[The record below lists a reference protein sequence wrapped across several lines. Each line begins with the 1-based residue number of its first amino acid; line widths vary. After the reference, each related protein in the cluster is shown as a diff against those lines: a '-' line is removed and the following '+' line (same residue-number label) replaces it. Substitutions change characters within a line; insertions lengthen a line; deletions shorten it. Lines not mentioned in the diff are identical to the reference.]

1 MDRRTLRQWMPLI
14 AVAALLAIGALAA
27 ARSTVQLTQVLPKPD
42 IQQPE
47 LDRPPTPAP
56 DEGRATPGDDLTTLP
71 DWVGTAVGAFC
82 LIAVA
87 AAIGVL
93 VWHVMRDRLRV
104 RSAPLAAE
112 ERARPAP
119 ANADEVVAALDAGLT
134 ELSDADS
141 DPRIA
146 VIACWVRLEEAAA
159 AAGTPRH
166 PGDTSTDLVRR
177 LLATHRVSGPVLDD
191 FAGVYRLARYAT
203 HTIDERTRA
212 DAIRA
217 LALLR
222 GELTA
227 GAGVS

>member
-1 MDRRTLRQWMPLI
+1 MDRRTLRQWLPLI
-14 AVAALLAIGALAA
+14 AVAILLAVGALAA

-42 IQQPE
+42 IGRAPE
-47 LDRPPTPAP
+47 PDLPPTAAP
-56 DEGRATPGDDLTTLP
+56 PREAPGDGPATLP
-71 DWVGTAVGAFC
+71 DWVGTVIGGLCLLAVV
-82 LIAVA
+82 IAV
-87 AAIGVL
+87 GVL
-93 VWHVMRDRLRV
+93 VWHVMRDRLKV
-104 RSAPLAAE
+104 RSAPIAVAAT
-112 ERARPAP
+112 RPRPVP
-119 ANADEVVAALDAGLT
+119 ASADEVVAALDAGLT
-134 ELSDADS
+134 ELSDADT

-166 PGDTSTDLVRR
+166 LGDTSTDLVRR
-177 LLATHRVSGPVLDD
+177 LLAGHRVSGPVLDD
-191 FAGVYRLARYAT
+191 FAGVYRVARYAT

-227 GAGVS
+227 GAGVP

>member
-14 AVAALLAIGALAA
+14 AVAGLLAIGALAA
-27 ARSTVQLTQVLPKPD
+27 ARSTVQLTEVLPKPD
-42 IQQPE
+42 IQPE
-47 LDRPPTPAP
+47 LDQPLREPSGGQGGESGPWA
-56 DEGRATPGDDLTTLP
+56 ALP
-71 DWVGTAVGAFC
+71 DWVGTVIGALCLVAVVGA
-82 LIAVA
+82 V
-87 AAIGVL
+87 GVL

-104 RSAPLAAE
+104 RSAPIAAPE
-112 ERARPAP
+112 KRVTPAP

-134 ELSDADS
+134 DLSDADT

-159 AAGTPRH
+159 AVGTPRH
-166 PGDTSTDLVRR
+166 LGDTSTDLVRR
-177 LLATHRVSGPVLDD
+177 LLAAHRVSGPVLDD
-191 FAGVYRLARYAT
+191 LAGVYRMARYAT

-227 GAGVS
+227 GAGVP